1 LHTFRSGH
9 TNSTLRGAHETSRE
23 RNTKDQQRQ
32 VVHKRVVDFELEDVL
47 EDDVDER
54 GS

>member
-1 LHTFRSGH
+1 LEGDD
-9 TNSTLRGAHETSRE
+9 G
-23 RNTKDQQRQ
+23 D
-32 VVHKRVVDFELEDVL
+32 VVARVIAFELEDVL